1 MMKLPHLVSLLLLS
15 MFMLVSCSND
25 DDVLD
30 MDEGQE
36 EQEQEAPADFKYDE
50 GFLISNEGPF
60 NNGFGS
66 VSYVSSDLNTLTN
79 DIFQAENMS
88 DNLGNIVNSIGFT
101 DNQAYVVSNVSNR
114 ITVVDRFSFVET
126 GRISSGL
133 ENPRYFVAL
142 NGKGYVTNWGDPLVE
157 TDDYIAVIDLRTL
170 NVDATIPVGL
180 GPEKI
185 VYDGNQLYVAH
196 KGGFGTNNIV
206 TVINPTDD
214 TVVTTIAVGDVPES
228 MALDSQ
234 GNLWVLSSGKP
245 AFTMEETGG
254 RIQRINTASNTVVF
268 SSEFDTTSHPSYLN
282 IDNDQLY
289 FFLDGGVYVGNALDY
304 LVPTTAQLDVGFYYN
319 MAVINGKLFGC
330 NAGDFSGAGTLE
342 VYDLATNALEA
353 ILNVGVVPGNVYLNQ

>member
-157 TDDYIAVIDLRTL
+157 TDDYIAVINLRTL

-214 TVVTTIAVGDVPES
+214 TVVTTIEVGDVPES

-245 AFTMEETGG
+245 AFTMEETEG

-268 SSEFDTTSHPSYLN
+268 SSEFDLTSHPSYLN

>member
-1 MMKLPHLVSLLLLS
+1 
-15 MFMLVSCSND
+15 MFMLISCSND

-101 DNQAYVVSNVSNR
+101 DNQAYVVSNVSNW

-157 TDDYIAVIDLRTL
+157 TDDYIAVINLRTL

-268 SSEFDTTSHPSYLN
+268 SSEFDLTSHPSYLN